1 MSLTKLA
8 TPHFPLAAGLRFR
21 YQQEM
26 PTMTRI
32 VISLCVLL
40 LACLGRPAAADLA
53 QPGAFAAGFRTVTV
67 TRANGSTF
75 TARLFYPA
83 TSPGENAPVDP
94 SGGPYP
100 GVSFGH
106 GFVQPVGNYQ
116 STLLHLATH
125 GYLVIATNS
134 EGGLFPSHANFAADI
149 LRCLTWLEE
158 QHAQPGSLLEGLVRV
173 GAFGLSG
180 HSMGGG
186 AAILAASD
194 PRIRAIV
201 PLAAANTNPSSIAAS
216 SNFFVPVR
224 HIVGSQDTIV
234 IPATTVQMFNNSARA
249 KQFVN
254 LQGGFHCGFVEAQGF
269 GCDSG
274 SMSRSDQL
282 AYVRRQMTEFFDLY
296 LKGDESV
303 WQAVWDAEADP
314 RVGLTSSP
322 DSRIDP
328 SAQTLTLRTGARRL
342 LNATVTN
349 LGPDLG
355 LFAIE
360 TDGTPWTVDSQP
372 GLVGPVDPGASET
385 AVLSLAP
392 PAGAEPGA
400 VILRLAARSLRDGGT
415 RSVAQ
420 IEINLECGG
429 DFDRNG
435 SVDFF
440 DIQTFLQAFL
450 SAQPDADYTGN
461 GSFDFFDLQAF
472 LAVFAAG
479 CD

>member
-1 MSLTKLA
+1 
-8 TPHFPLAAGLRFR
+8 
-21 YQQEM
+21 
-26 PTMTRI
+26 MTRI
-32 VISLCVLL
+32 VITLCVLL
-40 LACLGRPAAADLA
+40 LTGLSRPAAADLA
-53 QPGAFAAGFRTVTV
+53 QPGAFASGFRTVTV
-67 TRANGSTF
+67 TRANGTTF

-83 TSPGENAPVDP
+83 TATGENAPVDP

-134 EGGLFPSHANFAADI
+134 EGGLFPSHSNFAADI

-158 QHAQPGSLLEGLVRV
+158 QHDEPGSLLEGLVRTD
-173 GAFGLSG
+173 GFGLSG

-194 PRIRAIV
+194 PRVRAIA

-234 IPATTVQMFNNSARA
+234 TPGTTVQMFNNSARA

-254 LQGGFHCGFVEAQGF
+254 LQGGFHCGFVDAQGF

-274 SMSRSDQL
+274 SMSRADQL

-296 LKGDESV
+296 LKGDSSV
-303 WQAVWDAEADP
+303 WPAVWDAPADP
-314 RVGLTSSP
+314 RVTITSSP

-328 SAQTLTLRTGARRL
+328 AVPTLTLRTGARRML
-342 LNATVTN
+342 DATVIN

-355 LFAIE
+355 SFVVDA
-360 TDGTPWTVDSQP
+360 DGVAWGVAVAPGTLGPIGPGQSGATMLTVSPPAD
-372 GLVGPVDPGASET
+372 
-385 AVLSLAP
+385 AVL
-392 PAGAEPGA
+392 ETVA
-400 VILRLAARSLRDGGT
+400 VRITARSLRDAGT
-415 RSVAQ
+415 RSVAR
-420 IEINLECGG
+420 IVVTLECGG

-440 DIQTFLQAFL
+440 DIQSFLQAFL
-450 SAQPDADYTGN
+450 AQHPESDFTGE
-461 GSFDFFDLQAF
+461 GSFDFFDLQLF
-472 LAVFAAG
+472 LAAFAAG
-479 CD
+479 CG

>member
-1 MSLTKLA
+1 M
-8 TPHFPLAAGLRFR
+8 
-21 YQQEM
+21 
-26 PTMTRI
+26 
-32 VISLCVLL
+32 
-40 LACLGRPAAADLA
+40 
-53 QPGAFAAGFRTVTV
+53 
-67 TRANGSTF
+67 
-75 TARLFYPA
+75 
-83 TSPGENAPVDP
+83 
-94 SGGPYP
+94 
-100 GVSFGH
+100 
-106 GFVQPVGNYQ
+106 
-116 STLLHLATH
+116 
-125 GYLVIATNS
+125 
-134 EGGLFPSHANFAADI
+134 
-149 LRCLTWLEE
+149 
-158 QHAQPGSLLEGLVRV
+158 
-173 GAFGLSG
+173 
-180 HSMGGG
+180 
-186 AAILAASD
+186 
-194 PRIRAIV
+194 

-254 LQGGFHCGFVEAQGF
+254 LQGGFHCGFVEAQVF

-274 SMSRSDQL
+274 SMSRADQL

-400 VILRLAARSLRDGGT
+400 VTLRLAARSLRDGGT

>member
-1 MSLTKLA
+1 
-8 TPHFPLAAGLRFR
+8 
-21 YQQEM
+21 
-26 PTMTRI
+26 MTRI

-40 LACLGRPAAADLA
+40 LAGFGRPAAADLA

-67 TRANGSTF
+67 TRANGTTF

-83 TSPGENAPVDP
+83 TAPGENAPVDP

-134 EGGLFPSHANFAADI
+134 EGGLFPSHANFASDI
-149 LRCLTWLEE
+149 LRCLTWLEQ
-158 QHAQPGSLLEGLVRV
+158 QHAQPGSLLEGLVRTD
-173 GAFGLSG
+173 AFGLSG

-194 PRIRAIV
+194 PRVRAIV

-234 IPATTVQMFNNSARA
+234 TPGTTVQMFNNSARA

-254 LQGGFHCGFVEAQGF
+254 LQGGFHCGFIDSQGF

-274 SMSRSDQL
+274 SMSRADQL

-296 LKGDESV
+296 LKGDPSV
-303 WQAVWDAEADP
+303 WPAVWDAPADP
-314 RVGLTSSP
+314 RVTITSSP

-328 SAQTLTLRTGARRL
+328 AAPSITLRTGARRTL
-342 LNATVTN
+342 ALAVTN
-349 LGPDLG
+349 LGPG
-355 LFAIE
+355 AGAFEIQ
-360 TDGTPWTVDSQP
+360 TDGTTWAVDTAP
-372 GLVGPVDPGASET
+372 GVVGPIATGVSAQTWLG
-385 AVLSLAP
+385 LAP
-392 PAGAEPGA
+392 PAGTGTGA
-400 VILRLAARSLRDGGT
+400 MTLRLAARSLRDGAT
-415 RSVAQ
+415 RSVAR
-420 IEINLECGG
+420 IEITLECGG

-440 DIQTFLQAFL
+440 DIQSFLQAFL
-450 SAQPDADYTGN
+450 SAEAEADYTGDDA
-461 GSFDFFDLQAF
+461 FDFFDLQAF
-472 LAVFAAG
+472 LAAFAAG
-479 CD
+479 CP

>member
-1 MSLTKLA
+1 
-8 TPHFPLAAGLRFR
+8 
-21 YQQEM
+21 
-26 PTMTRI
+26 MTRI

-40 LACLGRPAAADLA
+40 LAGFGHPAVADLA

-67 TRANGSTF
+67 TRANGTTF

-83 TSPGENAPVDP
+83 TAPGENAPVDP
-94 SGGPYP
+94 AGGPYP

-106 GFVQPVGNYQ
+106 GFVQPVGTYQ

-134 EGGLFPSHANFAADI
+134 EGGLFPSHSNFASDI
-149 LRCLTWLEE
+149 LRCVTWLEE
-158 QHAQPGSLLEGLVRV
+158 QHAEPGSLLEGLVRTD
-173 GAFGLSG
+173 AFGLSG

-194 PRIRAIV
+194 PRVRAVV

-234 IPATTVQMFNNSARA
+234 TPGTTVQMFNNSARA

-254 LQGGFHCGFVEAQGF
+254 LQGGFHCGFIDSQGF

-274 SMSRSDQL
+274 SMSRADQL
-282 AYVRRQMTEFFDLY
+282 AYVRRQITEFFDLY
-296 LKGDESV
+296 LKGDASV
-303 WQAVWDAEADP
+303 WPAVWDAPADP
-314 RVGLTSSP
+314 RVTLTSSP

-328 SAQTLTLRTGARRL
+328 EASTVTLRTGARR
-342 LNATVTN
+342 TVPVSVTN
-349 LGPDLG
+349 LGPDAG
-355 LFAIE
+355 SFEIE
-360 TDGTPWTVDSQP
+360 ADGIPWSVALQP
-372 GLVGPVDPGASET
+372 VVVGPIDANASGNT
-385 AVLSLAP
+385 LLSLAP
-392 PAGAEPGA
+392 PAGVPAGSLS
-400 VILRLAARSLRDGGT
+400 LRLAARSQRDGAT
-415 RSVAQ
+415 RSVARV
-420 IEINLECGG
+420 EVSLECGG

-440 DIQTFLQAFL
+440 DIQSFLQAFL
-450 SAQPDADYTGN
+450 SAQADADYTGD

-472 LAVFAAG
+472 LSAFGAG
-479 CD
+479 CP

>member
-1 MSLTKLA
+1 
-8 TPHFPLAAGLRFR
+8 
-21 YQQEM
+21 M
-26 PTMTRI
+26 PAMTRI

-40 LACLGRPAAADLA
+40 LAGFGRPAAADLA

-67 TRANGSTF
+67 TRANGTTF

-83 TSPGENAPVDP
+83 TSPGENTPVDP
-94 SGGPYP
+94 SDGPYP

-106 GFVQPVGNYQ
+106 GFVQAVGNYQ

-134 EGGLFPSHANFAADI
+134 EGGLFPSHSNFAADI
-149 LRCLTWLEE
+149 LRCLTWLEQ
-158 QHAQPGSLLEGLVRV
+158 QHDEPGSLLEGLVRTD
-173 GAFGLSG
+173 AFGLSG

-194 PRIRAIV
+194 PRVRAIV

-234 IPATTVQMFNNSARA
+234 TPGTTVQMFNNSARA

-254 LQGGFHCGFVEAQGF
+254 LQGGFHCGFVDAQGF

-274 SMSRSDQL
+274 SMSRAEQL

-296 LKGDESV
+296 LKGDQSV
-303 WQAVWDAEADP
+303 WPAVWDAPADP
-314 RVGLTSSP
+314 RVVLTASP
-322 DSRIDP
+322 DSRIEP
-328 SAQTLTLRTGARRL
+328 AVQTLTLRTGARRTVSAL
-342 LNATVTN
+342 VTN
-349 LGPDLG
+349 LGPDTAS
-355 LFAIE
+355 FAIE
-360 TDGTPWTVDSQP
+360 ADSTPWPVGATP
-372 GLVGPVDPGASET
+372 GETGPIATNASGPT
-385 AVLSLAP
+385 LLSLAP
-392 PAGAEPGA
+392 PAGAATGELS
-400 VILRLAARSLRDGGT
+400 LRISARSLRDGAT
-415 RSVAQ
+415 RAVARV
-420 IEINLECGG
+420 EITLECGG
-429 DFDRNG
+429 DVDRNG

-440 DIQTFLQAFL
+440 DIQAVLQAFL
-450 SAQPDADYTGN
+450 SAQADADYTGD

-472 LAVFAAG
+472 LAAFAAG